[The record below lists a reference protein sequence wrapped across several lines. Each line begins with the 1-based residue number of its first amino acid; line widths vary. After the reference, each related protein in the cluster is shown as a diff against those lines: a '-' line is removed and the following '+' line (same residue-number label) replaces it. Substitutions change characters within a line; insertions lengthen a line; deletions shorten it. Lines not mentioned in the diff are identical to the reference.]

1 MNRVNARQ
9 LWKMMREASG
19 PAVIDVLEPDDFR
32 EKHIPNAKNVPVT
45 ATDFVDRVE
54 SRVPSRDEPVVVYRA
69 SEDCDASER
78 AAEKLEKAGF
88 TNVID
93 YSAGVQGWKDAGFE
107 FARG

>member
-1 MNRVNARQ
+1 MNKISARQ
-9 LWKMMREASG
+9 LQELMEGHAN
-19 PAVIDVLEPDDFR
+19 PVVINVLDPEDYR
-32 EKHIPNAKNVPVT
+32 AKHIPGTDNVPVS
-45 ATDFVDRVE
+45 AAEFVDRVK
-54 SRVPSRDEPVVVYRA
+54 SRVPSRDEPVVVYCA
-69 SEDCDASER
+69 SEDCDASEQ